1 MRSYCGEVFNQL
13 ESKEGGWARDGVV
26 YIHFWNLTESCGTEP
41 VGRYPGEKWLRM
53 TKARRGR
60 SLGRWEG
67 DGPHQEVE
75 EPDRDGSGPSRATE

>member
-1 MRSYCGEVFNQL
+1 VRSYCGEVFNQL

-26 YIHFWNLTESCGTEP
+26 YIHSWNLTESCGTEP

-60 SLGRWEG
+60 SLRRWEG
-67 DGPHQEVE
+67 DG
-75 EPDRDGSGPSRATE
+75 RGWATSGG